1 MRTLERE
8 EILDWQR
15 PVQKKA
21 EDSGTLAVEADN
33 YTDRFRKAFISKA
46 KNDVT
51 RYIIEQFFER
61 IESGAE
67 PESIASLF
75 SENIDFYIP
84 GGTKLIPW
92 IGRRRGRAGVA
103 DYFHELREKIEP
115 TIFEAGSILVDEA
128 EAVASGELEYREKY
142 TGKTIESEFVIAF
155 TVHNALITRFRLFED
170 SFAVAQTAN
179 KQKQK
184 LVSSY

>member
-8 EILDWQR
+8 EILDRQR
-15 PVQKKA
+15 PVQKNA
-21 EDSGTLAVEADN
+21 EDSKTLPVEADN

-51 RYIIEQFFER
+51 RYIIKQFFER
-61 IESGAE
+61 IKSGAK

-75 SENIDFYIP
+75 SENVDFYIP
-84 GGTKLIPW
+84 GGTELIPW

-115 TIFEAGSILVDEA
+115 TIFEAGSVLVDGA
-128 EAVASGELEYREKY
+128 EAVASGGLEYQEKR
-142 TGKTIESEFVIAF
+142 TGRTIESEFVIAF
-155 TVHNALITRFRLFED
+155 TIHNALITRFRLFED
-170 SFAVAQTAN
+170 SVAVSQAAK
-179 KQKQK
+179 KQKRD
-184 LVSSY
+184 LVSNY